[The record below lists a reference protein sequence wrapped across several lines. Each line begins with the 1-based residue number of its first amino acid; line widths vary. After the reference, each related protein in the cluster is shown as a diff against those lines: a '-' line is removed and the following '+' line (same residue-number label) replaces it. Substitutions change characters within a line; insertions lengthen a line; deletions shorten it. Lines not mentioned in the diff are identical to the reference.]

1 MSAKWIGIGIVV
13 ATAAVGGYV
22 ALRQPASAPAPL
34 AAAPPPSAP
43 TVAPPVVAE
52 AEETKEVRPSEPPAR
67 PSQTTR
73 REAATSVP
81 VQKGTATV
89 PAPTPVAPPTPP
101 PAAPP
106 VSTEPP
112 VQVEPQR
119 YVPDPPP
126 ATTTPSTPEP
136 TFDEVIVAKASV
148 IGITLEQ
155 MLSTRTARVEDRVS
169 GRVSRD
175 VRVAGTIAI
184 PEGSRLEGTV
194 VVVEHGGK
202 FRDRPRIGIRFST
215 VVLPDNTRIALSTDP
230 IYREGESPAADATA
244 KVGTGAVIGAV
255 LGAVLG
261 GKKGAIL
268 GGSAGAAGGA
278 AAVARGEEPEVL
290 LKTGTSLTVRLI
302 EDLAVLIRR

>member
-1 MSAKWIGIGIVV
+1 
-13 ATAAVGGYV
+13 
-22 ALRQPASAPAPL
+22 
-34 AAAPPPSAP
+34 
-43 TVAPPVVAE
+43 
-52 AEETKEVRPSEPPAR
+52 
-67 PSQTTR
+67 
-73 REAATSVP
+73 
-81 VQKGTATV
+81 
-89 PAPTPVAPPTPP
+89 
-101 PAAPP
+101 
-106 VSTEPP
+106 
-112 VQVEPQR
+112 
-119 YVPDPPP
+119 
-126 ATTTPSTPEP
+126 
-136 TFDEVIVAKASV
+136 VIVAKASV

-155 MLSTRTARVEDRVS
+155 TLSTRTARVEDRVS
-169 GRVSRD
+169 GRVSRG

>member
-34 AAAPPPSAP
+34 AAAQPPSAP
-43 TVAPPVVAE
+43 AVAPPVVAE
-52 AEETKEVRPSEPPAR
+52 AEATREVRPSEPPVR
-67 PSQTTR
+67 PSQTAR
-73 REAATSVP
+73 REATPSVS
-81 VQKGTATV
+81 VQKGPATV
-89 PAPTPVAPPTPP
+89 PAPAPVAPPTPA

-106 VSTEPP
+106 ISTEPP
-112 VQVEPQR
+112 VQSEPQR

-126 ATTTPSTPEP
+126 TATTPPTPEP

-155 MLSTRTARVEDRVS
+155 TLSTRTARVEDRVA

-268 GGSAGAAGGA
+268 GGSAGAA
-278 AAVARGEEPEVL
+278 AVARGEEPEVL